1 MKRYLKNLLSALTGN
16 NPYEAER
23 DELAAKLEKA
33 GENFRRLNELYY
45 DALEKWEQEECAA
58 LVLEK
63 RLSESD
69 KQVAS
74 LQQLVEN
81 LRERIKDKDAA
92 IKQYIIEVDALRG
105 ELILAQKKEISF

>member
-1 MKRYLKNLLSALTGN
+1 MKQYFKIFLSALLGN

-23 DELAAKLEKA
+23 DDLAAKLEKA
-33 GENFRRLNELYY
+33 GENYRGLQELYY
-45 DALEKWEQEECAA
+45 NMVERWEAE
-58 LVLEK
+58 
-63 RLSESD
+63 R

-92 IKQYIIEVDALRG
+92 IAQYIIEADALRG
-105 ELILAQKKEISF
+105 ELQLAQKKEIPF